1 MDRNKLG
8 RIIQNRRIALSLNQK
23 DVAEMAGM
31 TIKTIYAIENNKGNP
46 TIQAFLKLLDVL
58 GLDISIQIKTIE

>member
-46 TIQAFLKLLDVL
+46 TIQAFLKLLEVL